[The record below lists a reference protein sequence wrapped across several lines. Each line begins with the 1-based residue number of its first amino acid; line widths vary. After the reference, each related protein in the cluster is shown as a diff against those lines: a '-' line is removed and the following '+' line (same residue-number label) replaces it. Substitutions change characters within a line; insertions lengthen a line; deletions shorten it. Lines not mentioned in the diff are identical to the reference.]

1 MRASPLKPED
11 AVRKWEMS
19 GLKTDFLC
27 DVVVDVDW
35 RGMVD
40 IGATPRG
47 ERHIVYIKGG
57 TFDGPKVKG
66 SVLPGGGDWFIRR
79 PDGVVELDV
88 RIVFHTDDGHLI
100 YGYFRG
106 INNMAPEVALRVFA
120 GEVVDSSEY
129 YFRITPIL
137 ETASQKYGW
146 LNRIVTVAIGEL
158 TSTGVCYK
166 VYNIL

>member
-1 MRASPLKPED
+1 
-11 AVRKWEMS
+11 MS
-19 GLKTDFLC
+19 DLETEFLC

-35 RGMVD
+35 QGMVD
-40 IGATPRG
+40 IGDTPHG
-47 ERHIVYIKGG
+47 HRHIVYIKGG
-57 TFDGPKVKG
+57 TFNGPKIKG
-66 SVLPGGGDWFIRR
+66 VVLPGGGDWFIRR

-88 RIVFHTDDGHLI
+88 RATFHTDDGHLI

-106 INNMAPEVALRVFA
+106 INDMTPEVALRVLM

-146 LNRIVTVAIGEL
+146 LNRIVTVAIGRV
-158 TSTGVCYK
+158 TSTEVCYK
-166 VYNIL
+166 VYSIL